1 MLDYFI
7 QMWELATSSPYF
19 ATNVLPFWVAFPVAV
34 VAVGRW
40 LRW

>member
-7 QMWELATSSPYF
+7 HMWELATSSPYF
-19 ATNVLPFWVAFPVAV
+19 ITSVLPFWVGTLVAFA
-34 VAVGRW
+34 AVGRW